1 VARKVSISV
10 IGMPLEPPAPRGS
23 MRHVGRDV
31 MSGALVDGQRQRRLD
46 FESIIPNEFTAQVPA
61 GTSHAT
67 GTGWNRSRP
76 WNMPE
81 QEPAPTWPAGR
92 SNRTGE

>member
-1 VARKVSISV
+1 MARRVEVSV
-10 IGMPLEPPAPRGS
+10 IGVSLEPAPPRGS

-31 MSGALVDGQRQRRLD
+31 MSGALVDGYRQRRLD

-76 WNMPE
+76 WSMPE
-81 QEPAPTWPAGR
+81 QEPAPTWPSGR
-92 SNRTGE
+92 SNRSGE